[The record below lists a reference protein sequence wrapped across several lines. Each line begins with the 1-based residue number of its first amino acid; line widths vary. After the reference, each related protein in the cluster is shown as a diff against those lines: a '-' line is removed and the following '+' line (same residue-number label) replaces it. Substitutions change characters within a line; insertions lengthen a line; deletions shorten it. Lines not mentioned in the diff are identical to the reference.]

1 MIGKEKKKIKIL
13 CIIPAR
19 GGSKRIPN
27 KNIILLFGK
36 PLIAYT
42 IEHAKKSK
50 LINRII
56 VSTDSDKIA
65 DVSTLYEVEVI
76 KRPSKLATD
85 NSTSESVLKHVLIYL
100 EKEEKYYPDII
111 VFLQCTSPLREN
123 DDIDKAINT
132 LINEEADSLFSAFKF
147 KKFIWEKRRK
157 YIKSINYDYKHRIRE
172 QSFHGQYQENGSIY
186 VFKPWMLKLKNNR
199 LGGKISIYEMSYLNS
214 FQIDNFE
221 DFELCEYILR
231 KKEK

>member
-1 MIGKEKKKIKIL
+1 MKIL

-19 GGSKRIPN
+19 GSSKRIPN
-27 KNIILLFGK
+27 KNIVLLSGN
-36 PLIAYT
+36 PLITYT
-42 IEHAKKSK
+42 IGHAKKSN

-65 DVSTLYEVEVI
+65 DVSTLHEVEVV
-76 KRPSKLATD
+76 KRPLKLATD
-85 NSTSESVLKHVLIYL
+85 NSTSESVLEHVLIHL
-100 EKEEKYYPDII
+100 EEKENYYPNIV

-132 LINEEADSLFSAFKF
+132 LINEETDSLFSAFKF
-147 KKFIWEKRRK
+147 NKFIWEKRRK

-172 QSFHGQYQENGSIY
+172 QSFYRQYQENGSIY
-186 VFKPWMLKLKNNR
+186 IFKPWVLKLKNNR

-214 FQIDNFE
+214 FQVDNFE
-221 DFELCEYILR
+221 DLELCEYILR